1 MKYILDY
8 TKKKSRKFFEDICS
22 IPHVSYNEK
31 ALSDFI
37 VKFAEERGL
46 WHMQDEIW
54 NVIIKKPASPGY
66 EDHEPVMIQGH
77 IDMVGVK
84 LAESNHNFD
93 TDPLEIYVEDGFIR
107 AKGTTLGADC
117 GHGISYMLGI
127 LDDNNLKHPPIE
139 ALFTV
144 QEEVG
149 IGGPK
154 HLDYSMLSAKRMIF
168 TDSMEEGRPEL
179 STTAVVGGDF
189 TKKVIEKPDG
199 RMGYIIRVGG
209 LKGGHGAVN
218 INEGRG
224 NAISIA
230 ARTLLSLMDKGTVRI
245 NHLSGGDLKNN
256 IPKTAEM
263 IITSDLSSTEVEETI
278 AELHKTLRFEYR
290 EHDPEVFLEMEEAG
304 YVTESLTPE
313 TSKTIAEWLTLI
325 PTGTSQTSLEDPSF
339 PWTSSNLG
347 TLRTETGKV
356 IVGYQY
362 RSNMK
367 SHIDMMM
374 KRMDILAELY
384 DASWEEQFGYPGY
397 VVQPGT
403 PMYNAYD
410 EVYRSL
416 TGKGLVDKHIH
427 AGTDV
432 GTIIEG
438 MGGNMDVVGIG
449 PNTYKFHTPYEEM
462 ELASYDRAYQCIVG
476 VLERL

>member
-1 MKYILDY
+1 MKYILDHEG
-8 TKKKSRKFFEDICS
+8 KKYRKFFEDICS

-31 ALSDFI
+31 ALSDYI
-37 VKFAEERGL
+37 VNFAEERGL
-46 WHMQDEIW
+46 WHKQDEVW

-66 EDHEPVMIQGH
+66 EEHEPVMIQGH

-84 LAESNHNFD
+84 LPESDHNFE
-93 TDPLEIYVEDGFIR
+93 TDPLPIYVEDGFIR
-107 AKGTTLGADC
+107 SKGTTLGADC
-117 GHGISYMLGI
+117 GHGISYMLGV
-127 LDDNNLKHPPIE
+127 LDDNSLKHPPIE

-154 HLDYSMLSAKRMIF
+154 HLDYTLLSAKRMIF
-168 TDSMEEGRPEL
+168 TDSMEEGRPEI
-179 STTAVVGGDF
+179 STTSVVGGDF
-189 TKKVIEKPDG
+189 IKKVSEKPDG
-199 RMGYIIRVGG
+199 RKGYRIRIGG

-224 NAISIA
+224 NGISIA
-230 ARTLLSLMDKGTVRI
+230 ARVMMALMDKGSVCISSIT
-245 NHLSGGDLKNN
+245 GGDLKNN
-256 IPKTAEM
+256 IPKAAEV
-263 IITSDLSSTEVEETI
+263 IITSDLEYAEIEESVK
-278 AELHKTLRFEYR
+278 ALDETLKFEYR
-290 EHDPEVFLEMEEAG
+290 EHDPEVSLTMEEAG
-304 YVTESLTPE
+304 VISESLDFE
-313 TSKTIAEWLTLI
+313 TSKEIAEWLMLM
-325 PTGTSQTSLEDPSF
+325 PTGTCQASLKDPSF

-347 TLRTETGKV
+347 TVRMEDGKL

-367 SHIDMMM
+367 SHIEMMM
-374 KRMDILAELY
+374 RRMDILAEIY
-384 DASWEEQFGYPGY
+384 NAEWEEQFGYPGY
-397 VVQPGT
+397 VAQPGT

-410 EVYRSL
+410 EVYRNL
-416 TGKGLVDKHIH
+416 TGKNIVEKHIH

-438 MGGNMDVVGIG
+438 MGGSMDVVGIG

-462 ELASYDRAYQCIVG
+462 ELESYDRAYKCIVG